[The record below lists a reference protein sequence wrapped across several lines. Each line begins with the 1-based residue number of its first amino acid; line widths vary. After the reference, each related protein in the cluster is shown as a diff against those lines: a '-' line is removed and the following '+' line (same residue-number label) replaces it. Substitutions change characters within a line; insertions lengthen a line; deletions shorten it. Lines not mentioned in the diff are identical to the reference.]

1 MLAALTEAQQTGARL
16 RAACAVIGISA
27 RTVARWQRRPNVAD
41 GRRGPRRRP
50 ANVLT
55 PAEAAQ
61 VLTVMTS
68 ARYGHL
74 SPKQLVPRLA
84 DAGVYLASEST
95 MYRLRRRL
103 QRHKNPHQHINHQAN
118 AVQQQAEDKQNA
130 P

>member
-50 ANVLT
+50 ANALT

-84 DAGVYLASEST
+84 DAGVNPLGHQQVAQPVPHPGALDD
-95 MYRLRRRL
+95 RLMRARERRE
-103 QRHKNPHQHINHQAN
+103 
-118 AVQQQAEDKQNA
+118 VGGD
-130 P
+130 